1 VEAGLKIFRPSK
13 SLNQQG
19 QIIIRQ
25 TVSGFKFEKTE
36 AELTD
41 HGLLALL
48 GEYNYGLWLRVLSDR
63 HLPGP
68 DSNRGYAASAFV
80 DSLILLLRTGDAVRS
95 SVLKESFLYHRK
107 GTTNSLLLFLRTPKM
122 FDKPR
127 NTR

>member
-1 VEAGLKIFRPSK
+1 LLATVEAGLKIFRPSK

-25 TVSGFKFEKTE
+25 TVSGFKFEKPE

-48 GEYNYGLWLRVLSDR
+48 GEYNYGLWLRALSDR

-80 DSLILLLRTGDAVRS
+80 DSLILLLRAGDAVSS
-95 SVLKESFLYHRK
+95 SVLKES
-107 GTTNSLLLFLRTPKM
+107 LFVSPKRHDQ
-122 FDKPR
+122 FSIAVLENPK
-127 NTR
+127 NV